1 MRIIVKVFFVLIFGF
16 ASTDLFAS
24 LPSKE
29 KPYVPQRPAIAG
41 LHLAMSADS
50 AEIMMRHIA
59 LRSNI
64 LEVDSLKLIE
74 SDSVRIFGEPAYLQL
89 QILHNKVR
97 TIVINFHPLAG
108 ERYLNTRDN
117 LNAYLERFF
126 GRGVI
131 TQNESVTNR
140 RWENEDGTMEV
151 SYTDKYTRV
160 FVRLGKR
167 E

>member
-1 MRIIVKVFFVLIFGF
+1 MY
-16 ASTDLFAS
+16 TQ
-24 LPSKE
+24 P
-29 KPYVPQRPAIAG
+29 RPPIAG

-50 AEIMMRHIA
+50 VELVMRHIA
-59 LRSNI
+59 LRKNS

-108 ERYLNTRDN
+108 DRYINTRN
-117 LNAYLERFF
+117 TVNSYLERFF

-131 TQNESVTNR
+131 TQDESVTNR

-160 FVRLGKR
+160 FVKLGKR
-167 E
+167 